1 MRINIPVSVG
11 ELVDKISILEIKDM
25 KITDKEKL
33 KNINYELSKLKD
45 ISKKVKSKNVKEF
58 DSNFNKLLEIN
69 NELWEIEDSIRKLE
83 SKNQFDD
90 DFINIARKIYK
101 LNDQRFKIKQNI
113 NLIFGSQLIEEKEY
127 EKYF

>member
-33 KNINYELSKLKD
+33 KNINYELSELKD

-58 DSNFNKLLEIN
+58 DINFNKLLEIN

-83 SKNQFDD
+83 SKNQFDE

>member
-33 KNINYELSKLKD
+33 KNINYELSELKD

>member
-1 MRINIPVSVG
+1 
-11 ELVDKISILEIKDM
+11 M

-33 KNINYELSKLKD
+33 KNINYELSELKD